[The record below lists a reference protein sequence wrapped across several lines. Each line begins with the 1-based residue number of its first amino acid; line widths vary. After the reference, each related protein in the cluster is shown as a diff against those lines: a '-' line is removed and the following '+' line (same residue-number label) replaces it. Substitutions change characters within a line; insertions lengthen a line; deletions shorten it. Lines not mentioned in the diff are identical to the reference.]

1 MAAPSPEDKEPSVP
15 PTLNHRRRRKTG
27 AAVFLTIGALLT
39 TAGPAAAGS
48 SSPDDTAVSPPP
60 PSQPTRANGN
70 TKQTTRLYGTNAYQ
84 EAVSVT
90 QEVYPSDGPTG
101 EDDSFPDDRPRAVTI
116 LTADDPLTA
125 ITASP
130 LIHFPD
136 NAPVLYVTR
145 SGMPKITRD
154 EIQRLH
160 PVGIGRHNDV
170 QAFVVGAAANPGV
183 MAALDELGLKSET
196 VSAPDPYELANT
208 VDQLYGS
215 IANPDQGY
223 PIMSPSATGEGSST
237 SDVVIG
243 STSAWQYLLPA
254 THWVSHMPTGML
266 WVTQDSVPQAT
277 IDALKR
283 RNGNAQIYVFG
294 GPGVISSSVMRELAN
309 YGHVSRVSEDDGVA
323 YNHPPPNTPLSTSV
337 AFSKMWDPVGMMGW
351 NIVGPGHGFTV
362 VRETDWAGA
371 VGSAILSHL
380 GFHAPL
386 LLTTSGTT
394 LPSLLDGY
402 FKEVAP
408 SFLVSPADGPDN
420 MTYVMGDYN
429 AISWKVQAQIDHD
442 SGITNRRIPEQT
454 TGGGY
459 QPPR

>member
-1 MAAPSPEDKEPSVP
+1 VP
-15 PTLNHRRRRKTG
+15 PDPIVRRRRHTG
-27 AAVFLTIGALLT
+27 AAVVLAIGALLVT
-39 TAGPAAAGS
+39 ASGAVAGPP

-70 TKQTTRLYGTNAYQ
+70 TKQTTRLYGKNAFQ
-84 EAVSVT
+84 EAVAVT
-90 QEVYPSDGPTG
+90 QLVYPADGATG
-101 EDDSFPDDRPRAVTI
+101 EDDSFPDDRPRAVT
-116 LTADDPLTA
+116 LVTADDPLTA

-136 NAPVLYVTR
+136 NAPVLYVTS
-145 SGMPKITRD
+145 SGMPTITRN
-154 EIQRLH
+154 EIERLK
-160 PVGIGRHNDV
+160 PVGVGRHNDV

-183 MAALDELGLKSET
+183 MAALQELGLKSET
-196 VSAPDPYELANT
+196 VSASDPYELANT

-237 SDVVIG
+237 ADVVIG

-254 THWVSHMPTGML
+254 THWVSHMPTGLL
-266 WVTQDSVPQAT
+266 WVTPDSVPQAT

-283 RNGNAQIYVFG
+283 RNGHAQIYVFG
-294 GPGVISSSVMRELAN
+294 GPGVVSSQVMRELAN
-309 YGHVSRVSEDDGVA
+309 YGSVSRVTEDDGVA
-323 YNHPPPNTPLSTSV
+323 FNHPPPNTPLSTSV

-351 NIVGPGHGFTV
+351 NIVGPGHGFTL
-362 VRETDWAGA
+362 VRQDDWQGA

-386 LLTTSGTT
+386 LLTDNSGT
-394 LPSLLDGY
+394 LPALLDGY

-420 MTYVMGDYN
+420 MTYVVGDYN
-429 AISWKVQAQIDHD
+429 KISWKVQAQIDHD
-442 SGITNRRIPEQT
+442 SGMTNRRVPEQT